1 METREQKRKR
11 EEEMKVGETRR
22 QNGEVGNQSEVEP
35 WSEEEERVLEELSQ
49 QSTLTKWTMDQSGE
63 DELERQRI
71 EQLK

>member
-35 WSEEEERVLEELSQ
+35 WSEEEERVLEELS
-49 QSTLTKWTMDQSGE
+49 
-63 DELERQRI
+63 
-71 EQLK
+71 